1 MLRRNLDEAQS
12 GLKTFFPNEFSIKT
26 HPINSLIQGGKI
38 VYAFLGSNK
47 FKWLHAVMVILYK
60 DQRN

>member
-1 MLRRNLDEAQS
+1 
-12 GLKTFFPNEFSIKT
+12 
-26 HPINSLIQGGKI
+26 LIQGGKI